1 MKKVREKSARKK
13 GQNVAGRERLT
24 HEDLQR
30 VVNSITSALKTIT
43 GDGEDSSRGP
53 QQSEPI
59 VSDCELSDD
68 DFVTTEKSSSRL
80 SKRLE
85 TDVYMIFE

>member
-1 MKKVREKSARKK
+1 M
-13 GQNVAGRERLT
+13 
-24 HEDLQR
+24 
-30 VVNSITSALKTIT
+30 NSITYALKTIT

-53 QQSEPI
+53 QQSEPM